1 VTPDFR
7 KLWLGRSIS
16 FVGSEITS
24 VALPLAAV
32 LLLQADARQMG
43 WLVAA
48 QNLPWLLFGLA
59 AGVWVDRVRRKPI
72 LVATHFGAAASL
84 AAIPA
89 AAYFDQLSMLVLAAA
104 AFGASTM
111 TVLSNVAD
119 RAYLPSLLAREQ
131 LVAANSRIQ
140 LSFSLSR
147 TVGPGAA
154 GLLVQS
160 LTAPIAI
167 LVDVVSFVV
176 AGTLIGTI
184 RYRESQPPPRE
195 SRAVAD
201 ILEGVKRVVHDPVL
215 RPLVLCG
222 AIHNVCSMAI
232 MAVYVLYLTQSLGF
246 TPALLGATLV
256 TGGVGAS
263 LGSVVASRLVERIGV
278 GPALIGSQA
287 LTGVAR
293 LLIPLASGPLA
304 VVVLLL
310 AFSEFLLGSMRAIY
324 NITQISLRQSVT
336 EAAYLGRVNATIVF
350 LLWAPTPIGALAGGY
365 LGDAIGLNATLWLFG
380 GGVLASTAIA
390 YFSALRT
397 THSAF

>member
-1 VTPDFR
+1 
-7 KLWLGRSIS
+7 
-16 FVGSEITS
+16 
-24 VALPLAAV
+24 
-32 LLLQADARQMG
+32 
-43 WLVAA
+43 
-48 QNLPWLLFGLA
+48 LFGLA

-84 AAIPA
+84 AVIPA
-89 AAYFDQLSMLVLAAA
+89 AAYFDQLSMLVLAGA

-119 RAYLPSLLAREQ
+119 RAYLPSLLPRAQ

-154 GLLVQS
+154 GVLVQS

-167 LVDVVSFVV
+167 LVDVVSFIV
-176 AGTLIGTI
+176 AGTVIGTI
-184 RYRESQPPPRE
+184 RHHESQPPPRE
-195 SRAVAD
+195 SHVVAD
-201 ILEGVKRVVHDPVL
+201 ILEGLKRVVHDPVL

-222 AIHNVCSMAI
+222 AIHNVCSTAI
-232 MAVYVLYLTQSLGF
+232 TAVYVLYVTQSLGF

-256 TGGVGAS
+256 AGGIGAA
-263 LGSVVASRLVERIGV
+263 LGSVLASRLTQQIGV
-278 GPALIGSQA
+278 GPTLIGSQA
-287 LTGVAR
+287 LTGIAR
-293 LLIPLASGPLA
+293 LLIPLAGGPLA

-310 AFSEFLLGSMRAIY
+310 ALSEFLLGAMRAIF

-336 EAAYLGRVNATIVF
+336 EGAYLGRVNATIVF
-350 LLWAPTPIGALAGGY
+350 LLWAPTPLGALAGGY
-365 LGDAIGLNATLWLFG
+365 LGDTIGLNATLWLFG
-380 GGVLASTAIA
+380 SGVLASTAIA
-390 YFSALRT
+390 YCSALRT